1 MIDPKK
7 IEQIARQVHESMP
20 KGLRDLG
27 EDVEKKI
34 RQVLQSQLT
43 RLDLVSREEFD
54 VQTQVLLRTR
64 EKLALL
70 EQRLND
76 LENRSPN
83 QLSGGQQQRVAI
95 ARSLCMNPQVMLFD
109 EVTAALDPEMVQEVL
124 EVIRDLAGSGMTLL
138 IVTHELAFARAVADR
153 IVFMEKGQ
161 ILEQGSPHQF
171 FDNPRSQR
179 ARQFLAKFSYTNV
192 IKRKESA

>member
-7 IEQIARQVHESMP
+7 IEQISRQVHESMP

-76 LENRSPN
+76 LENRSP
-83 QLSGGQQQRVAI
+83 SA
-95 ARSLCMNPQVMLFD
+95 P
-109 EVTAALDPEMVQEVL
+109 AAPDVE
-124 EVIRDLAGSGMTLL
+124 
-138 IVTHELAFARAVADR
+138 
-153 IVFMEKGQ
+153 EK
-161 ILEQGSPHQF
+161 P
-171 FDNPRSQR
+171 
-179 ARQFLAKFSYTNV
+179 
-192 IKRKESA
+192 

>member
-20 KGLRDLG
+20 QGLRDFG
-27 EDVEKKI
+27 DDVEKKI

-70 EQRLND
+70 EPRISD
-76 LENRSPN
+76 LESRS
-83 QLSGGQQQRVAI
+83 
-95 ARSLCMNPQVMLFD
+95 
-109 EVTAALDPEMVQEVL
+109 TAATPAPAIPPVDE
-124 EVIRDLAGSGMTLL
+124 
-138 IVTHELAFARAVADR
+138 
-153 IVFMEKGQ
+153 
-161 ILEQGSPHQF
+161 
-171 FDNPRSQR
+171 
-179 ARQFLAKFSYTNV
+179 
-192 IKRKESA
+192 

>member
-27 EDVEKKI
+27 EDVRREI
-34 RQVLQSQLT
+34 RQALQSQLT

-76 LENRSPN
+76 LENRP
-83 QLSGGQQQRVAI
+83 
-95 ARSLCMNPQVMLFD
+95 ARRL
-109 EVTAALDPEMVQEVL
+109 AAKSSSKKTGPCGPFCVGLVCGF
-124 EVIRDLAGSGMTLL
+124 R
-138 IVTHELAFARAVADR
+138 RAVHLTT
-153 IVFMEKGQ
+153 V
-161 ILEQGSPHQF
+161 QF
-171 FDNPRSQR
+171 I
-179 ARQFLAKFSYTNV
+179 ALAKPFTMFFIHIADDSLKINWLALRVHSGETPREK
-192 IKRKESA
+192 IKILH

>member
-76 LENRSPN
+76 LENRSP
-83 QLSGGQQQRVAI
+83 SA
-95 ARSLCMNPQVMLFD
+95 P
-109 EVTAALDPEMVQEVL
+109 AAPDVE
-124 EVIRDLAGSGMTLL
+124 
-138 IVTHELAFARAVADR
+138 
-153 IVFMEKGQ
+153 EKQ
-161 ILEQGSPHQF
+161 
-171 FDNPRSQR
+171 
-179 ARQFLAKFSYTNV
+179 
-192 IKRKESA
+192 

>member
-20 KGLRDLG
+20 KGIREFG

-34 RQVLQSQLT
+34 RQTLQAQLT

-70 EQRLND
+70 EQRISE
-76 LENRSPN
+76 LEARYNP
-83 QLSGGQQQRVAI
+83 VA
-95 ARSLCMNPQVMLFD
+95 
-109 EVTAALDPEMVQEVL
+109 
-124 EVIRDLAGSGMTLL
+124 
-138 IVTHELAFARAVADR
+138 ELQSDHHIPPVDKA
-153 IVFMEKGQ
+153 E
-161 ILEQGSPHQF
+161 
-171 FDNPRSQR
+171 
-179 ARQFLAKFSYTNV
+179 
-192 IKRKESA
+192 

>member
-20 KGLRDLG
+20 KGIREFG

-34 RQVLQSQLT
+34 RQTLQAQLT

-70 EQRLND
+70 EQRISE
-76 LENRSPN
+76 LEARYNPVAELKSPPDIPP
-83 QLSGGQQQRVAI
+83 VDKA
-95 ARSLCMNPQVMLFD
+95 
-109 EVTAALDPEMVQEVL
+109 E
-124 EVIRDLAGSGMTLL
+124 
-138 IVTHELAFARAVADR
+138 
-153 IVFMEKGQ
+153 
-161 ILEQGSPHQF
+161 
-171 FDNPRSQR
+171 
-179 ARQFLAKFSYTNV
+179 
-192 IKRKESA
+192 

>member
-7 IEQIARQVHESMP
+7 IEQIARQVNESMP

-76 LENRSPN
+76 LES
-83 QLSGGQQQRVAI
+83 
-95 ARSLCMNPQVMLFD
+95 RSLSASATPD
-109 EVTAALDPEMVQEVL
+109 AE
-124 EVIRDLAGSGMTLL
+124 
-138 IVTHELAFARAVADR
+138 
-153 IVFMEKGQ
+153 EKQ
-161 ILEQGSPHQF
+161 
-171 FDNPRSQR
+171 
-179 ARQFLAKFSYTNV
+179 
-192 IKRKESA
+192 

>member
-54 VQTQVLLRTR
+54 VQTKVLLRTR
-64 EKLALL
+64 EKLAALESKLAQL
-70 EQRLND
+70 EQ
-76 LENRSPN
+76 
-83 QLSGGQQQRVAI
+83 QLGA
-95 ARSLCMNPQVMLFD
+95 
-109 EVTAALDPEMVQEVL
+109 
-124 EVIRDLAGSGMTLL
+124 
-138 IVTHELAFARAVADR
+138 
-153 IVFMEKGQ
+153 KG
-161 ILEQGSPHQF
+161 E
-171 FDNPRSQR
+171 
-179 ARQFLAKFSYTNV
+179 
-192 IKRKESA
+192 

>member
-34 RQVLQSQLT
+34 RQALQSQLM

-64 EKLALL
+64 EKLEAL
-70 EQRLND
+70 E
-76 LENRSPN
+76 
-83 QLSGGQQQRVAI
+83 
-95 ARSLCMNPQVMLFD
+95 
-109 EVTAALDPEMVQEVL
+109 
-124 EVIRDLAGSGMTLL
+124 
-138 IVTHELAFARAVADR
+138 RAVA
-153 IVFMEKGQ
+153 E
-161 ILEQGSPHQF
+161 LEASTGASN
-171 FDNPRSQR
+171 DT
-179 ARQFLAKFSYTNV
+179 ARH
-192 IKRKESA
+192 

>member
-34 RQVLQSQLT
+34 RQALQSQLT

-76 LENRSPN
+76 LENRQAATPGSEEAAVKNGP
-83 QLSGGQQQRVAI
+83 SG
-95 ARSLCMNPQVMLFD
+95 ARFAFGLVGGFRRAVYLTTVKFITLAKPFTMLFIHIAD
-109 EVTAALDPEMVQEVL
+109 NSLKINWLALRVH
-124 EVIRDLAGSGMTLL
+124 SGETPRQK
-138 IVTHELAFARAVADR
+138 I
-153 IVFMEKGQ
+153 K
-161 ILEQGSPHQF
+161 ILH
-171 FDNPRSQR
+171 
-179 ARQFLAKFSYTNV
+179 
-192 IKRKESA
+192 